1 MNAPAQSALSALA
14 AEAGIIEDWIGADHR
29 PRRVSPDTLRA
40 LLGAMDLPADSDEDI
55 RDSRHRLAAASA
67 QSHLAPMLI
76 ALPGDAI
83 ELPAHC
89 AGICQIQ
96 ATSHSL
102 MTARAIKADNGTATL
117 RAPAEPGYYTL
128 TTPGGVTTLA
138 IAPPRAP
145 AIDELL
151 RVKDARAWGL
161 AVQLYSLRRPSPDLA
176 VATHGFGDFGAL
188 GDLAA
193 AAGAAG
199 ADALA
204 ISPVHAMFA
213 ADPAQCSPYSPS
225 SRLFL
230 NTLYA
235 DPASVLGKAV
245 VHDAL
250 AGMDQTRLRALDARP
265 LIDWPAAAASRLEL
279 LRRLHARF
287 PATAA
292 PAQRKAYDDYRDAAG
307 QDLRDHALF
316 EALHA
321 DQTRAQG
328 APVPWT
334 AWPAD
339 LRDPRSAAVQR
350 YADAHAAD
358 VDAHMFSQWLA
369 SASLAQAQQTARH
382 AGMRIGLVA
391 DLAVGGSPVGSH
403 AWSRQA
409 DLMTRTHVGAP
420 PDLHNPQGQGWGL
433 TALSPAALRQSG
445 YTAFLAMLRASL
457 AQAGGV
463 RIDHILGMARM
474 WLIPDGAP
482 PQDGAYLRYPL
493 TPLLR
498 LTALEAWL
506 RRALVIGENLGTVP
520 EGFDDRLQEHGLLGM
535 NVLWFMRAPDPAT
548 NTAHPMPDP
557 STAAPDAPAMA
568 PDPSAPAPG
577 PNAPP
582 AEPAD
587 FLAPADWPP
596 HAVAMTTTHDL
607 PTLEGWWHAQDIL
620 WRSRLGLLGPE
631 QDEATL
637 RAGRLADRAALWRAV
652 QTSSPTASTLPLP
665 REPPGAELL
674 GFVAATPCP
683 LMLVTLED
691 LTGQLDQPNLP
702 GTVAHHPNWR
712 QRAPLS
718 VADCLNAP
726 ASIARLQSVRAI
738 RGRHD

>member
-1 MNAPAQSALSALA
+1 MNTPAQNALSALA
-14 AEAGIIEDWIGADHR
+14 AEAGIIEDWMGADQR
-29 PRRVSPDTLRA
+29 PRRVSPDTLRS
-40 LLGAMDLPADSDEDI
+40 LLDAMDLPANSDADI

-76 ALPGDAI
+76 ALAGDTV
-83 ELPAHC
+83 ELPGHC
-89 AGICQIQ
+89 AGVCQMQ
-96 ATSHSL
+96 TPSQSRVAVR
-102 MTARAIKADNGTATL
+102 TASAADGTTTL
-117 RAPAEPGYYTL
+117 VAPAEPGYYTL

-138 IAPPRAP
+138 VAPPRAP
-145 AIDELL
+145 AVDELL

-188 GDLAA
+188 RDLAA
-193 AAGAAG
+193 TAGSAG

-230 NTLYA
+230 NALYA
-235 DPASVLGKAV
+235 HPASVLGEAAV
-245 VHDAL
+245 HHAL
-250 AGMDQTRLRALDARP
+250 SGMDQARLRALDARP

-287 PATAA
+287 PVTAT
-292 PAQRKAYDDYRDAAG
+292 PAQRKAYDDYRATAG
-307 QDLRDHALF
+307 QDLHDHALF

-328 APVPWT
+328 APIPWT
-334 AWPAD
+334 EWPAE
-339 LRDPRSAAVQR
+339 LRDPRSPAAQR
-350 YADAHAAD
+350 YADAHRAE

-369 SASLAQAQQTARH
+369 SASLAHAQQAARD
-382 AGMRIGLVA
+382 AGMRIGVLA
-391 DLAVGGSPVGSH
+391 DLAVGGSPAGSH

-409 DLMTRTHVGAP
+409 DLMTRTSVGAP

-445 YTAFLAMLRASL
+445 YAAFLAMLRASL
-457 AQAGGV
+457 AHAGGV

-474 WLIPDGAP
+474 WLIPDGAS

-493 TPLLR
+493 TQLLR

-520 EGFDDRLQEHGLLGM
+520 DGFDARLQEQGLLGM
-535 NVLWFMRAPDPAT
+535 NVLWFMRAPEPA
-548 NTAHPMPDP
+548 PEPDP
-557 STAAPDAPAMA
+557 EPALA
-568 PDPSAPAPG
+568 PSARPV
-577 PNAPP
+577 
-582 AEPAD
+582 EPAG

-607 PTLEGWWHAQDIL
+607 PTLEGWWHGQDIL

-652 QTSSPTASTLPLP
+652 QTSSPTASALPP
-665 REPPGAELL
+665 SREPPSAELL

-702 GTVAHHPNWR
+702 GTVADHPNWR

-726 ASIARLQSVRAI
+726 ATTTRLQSVRAI
-738 RGRHD
+738 RGRP